1 MFLIKNAI
9 FFGLVVSCSLNVL
22 CLANTIINSDKVE
35 INKASL
41 SCIQNKTCAK
51 DLANDFV
58 GALNKQKK
66 IDFGAFSIEPTN
78 DKVKPNE
85 GRSSKF
91 SSLFSRNLVKIPLG
105 AFDFTVQK
113 SSDYDNYL
121 ELAVA
126 RRVEGNTHFFL
137 VLS

>member
-9 FFGLVVSCSLNVL
+9 IFWIVNCLSVL

-51 DLANDFV
+51 NLANDFV
-58 GALNKQKK
+58 GALNNKK
-66 IDFGAFSIEPTN
+66 EIDFGGFSIEPTS
-78 DKVKPNE
+78 DKEASVE

-91 SSLFSRNLVKIPLG
+91 VNLFNRNLVRIPVGL
-105 AFDFTVQK
+105 FDLTIQK
-113 SSDYDNYL
+113 SSDYDNYF
-121 ELAVA
+121 EFAVA
-126 RRVEGNTHFFL
+126 RKVEGEF
-137 VLS
+137 